1 VTFDQALANLIAAR
15 DAVPGAVADA
25 IDQVG
30 QLAEQRVR
38 EAWPRASGASADAWK
53 WDGRALTND
62 EPYVSFVHDGLA
74 DRLVP
79 QTFRDL
85 EPTFREL
92 VESRINA
99 AGGFDG

>member
-25 IDQVG
+25 IDEVG
-30 QLAEQRVR
+30 KLAEQRVHD
-38 EAWPRASGASADAWK
+38 AWPVASGRSADAWK
-53 WDGRALTND
+53 WNGRALVND
-62 EPYVSFVHDGLA
+62 EPYVSYVHDGLA

-79 QTFRDL
+79 QTFHDL
-85 EPTFREL
+85 EPVFREL

>member
-1 VTFDQALANLIAAR
+1 MTFDEALAGLIAAR

-30 QLAEQRVR
+30 RLAEDQVR
-38 EAWPRASGASADAWK
+38 AEWPRASGESADAWT
-53 WDGRALTND
+53 WTGTALVND
-62 EPYVSFVHDGLA
+62 VPYVPYIHDGLA

-79 QTFRDL
+79 QVFHDL
-85 EPTFREL
+85 EPVFREL
-92 VESRINA
+92 VESRVNA